1 MCSLRG
7 VSSKSFG
14 FLNNYNLQGF
24 FFLGAAA
31 GMYRTK
37 AHGAAVSKETNE
49 AAGMRAALLKKK
61 EEGKKNKVR
70 WITTWKITAV

>member
-14 FLNNYNLQGF
+14 FLNNYNLQGGGF
-24 FFLGAAA
+24 WGAAA

-37 AHGAAVSKETNE
+37 AHSAAVSKETNG

-61 EEGKKNKVR
+61 RKEKGIKSDGSQPGR
-70 WITTWKITAV
+70 